1 MNRSLKA
8 GLALGVLSFAWV
20 TSAYA
25 QSTRTWVSGVGDD
38 ANPCSRTAPC
48 KTFAGAISKTA
59 AAGEIDALDP
69 GGYGAL
75 TITKSITINGGS
87 QLAGVLA
94 SGTNGI
100 NINAGP
106 SDRVILRNIE
116 FSGGGSGID
125 GVLINNAGNVI
136 IDHCAFQGFTHNN
149 IAVNLA
155 SSGYVLV
162 QDSTIVGG
170 DKGVVNMASTG
181 PGPVSTLV
189 KNVTIQGTRIAL
201 QTLRGH
207 LDASHVTVQN
217 NTDFGAIASVG
228 SIGLESSLFSG
239 NGTAVQANYGG
250 QINLSNVDMFN
261 NTVGI
266 GAGGGIVGS
275 ATNNRQF
282 NSKTPGTPNATMIIQ

>member
-1 MNRSLKA
+1 MNHLLKA
-8 GLALGVLSFAWV
+8 VLAVGVLSFALV
-20 TSAYA
+20 TSAQA

-69 GGYGAL
+69 GGYGAV
-75 TITKSITINGGS
+75 TITKAITINGGN
-87 QLAGVLA
+87 QVAGVLV

-100 NINAGP
+100 NVNAGP
-106 SDRVILRNIE
+106 NDRVILRGIE
-116 FSGGGSGID
+116 FTGGGTGVD
-125 GVLINNAGNVI
+125 GVQINGAGNVI
-136 IDHCAFQGFTHNN
+136 IDHCSFQGFTHNN
-149 IAVNLA
+149 IAVSLTT
-155 SSGYVLV
+155 SGYVLV

-170 DKGVVNMASTG
+170 DKGIVITGTSG

-266 GAGGGIVGS
+266 GAGGGIVGT

-282 NSKTPGTPNATMIIQ
+282 NDTTPGMPNRTMIIQ